1 MKILSLVLARKNSQR
16 LKNKHHCTIENKKM
30 INHTLDLLDNSKN
43 FFFDVIVSTDD
54 ERILNTKKN
63 TQTLFS

>member
-43 FFFDVIVSTDD
+43 FFFDVIVSKY

>member
-1 MKILSLVLARKNSQR
+1 
-16 LKNKHHCTIENKKM
+16 M

-54 ERILNTKKN
+54 ERILNTKKKYPN
-63 TQTLFS
+63 FIFLKDQIIYL